1 MKWVRVYASDKYRE
15 FHPVQVD
22 MIAQEGWPFVAA
34 AFVIGL
40 ILAGLTLIIPG
51 VPGWLEFGLIPF
63 FTPGAGLFVA
73 YFFRDPERAPP
84 PDSEIL
90 ILAPADGKVVE
101 IVQENEPLF
110 IQGPAWRISI
120 FLSVLDVH
128 VNRVPIGGTVDYV
141 AYQPGEYRVAWH
153 PKASTMNEQS
163 QIGLVH
169 DSGRRIL
176 FKQIA
181 GSLARR
187 IVYRLAVGDQ
197 VLAGERFGLIRFGS
211 RMDVLAATD
220 TVLKV
225 QVGERVRAGVSV
237 LGAIAPKGHFCMQTG
252 IQDTPEAE
260 KQSTD
265 GE

>member
-1 MKWVRVYASDKYRE
+1 
-15 FHPVQVD
+15 

-40 ILAGLTLIIPG
+40 ILAGLTLVIPG
-51 VPGWLEFGLIPF
+51 VPEWLEIGLIPL

-73 YFFRDPERAPP
+73 YFFRDPERTPP
-84 PDSEIL
+84 PDCELL

-128 VNRVPIGGTVDYV
+128 VNRIPISGAVDYV
-141 AYQPGEYRVAWH
+141 AYKPGGYRVAWH
-153 PKASTMNEQS
+153 PKASTLNEQS

-169 DSGRRIL
+169 ESGRRIL

-187 IVYRLAVGDQ
+187 IVYRLAIGDQ
-197 VLAGERFGLIRFGS
+197 VQAGKRFGLIRFGS
-211 RMDVLAATD
+211 RMDVLTAAD

-225 QVGERVRAGVSV
+225 QVGERVQAGVSI
-237 LGAIAPKGHFCMQTG
+237 LGAITPKEHISILAG
-252 IQDTPEAE
+252 IPDTQEAA
-260 KQSTD
+260 KHTTD
-265 GE
+265 GR

>member
-1 MKWVRVYASDKYRE
+1 
-15 FHPVQVD
+15 

-51 VPGWLEFGLIPF
+51 LPEWLEFGLIPL
-63 FTPGAGLFVA
+63 FTPGTGLFVA
-73 YFFRDPERAPP
+73 FFFRDPERTPP
-84 PDSEIL
+84 PDSKLL

-101 IVQENEPLF
+101 VVQVHEPLF

-128 VNRVPIGGTVDYV
+128 VNRVPMSGTVKYV
-141 AYQPGEYRVAWH
+141 AYKPGEYRVAWH
-153 PKASTMNEQS
+153 PKASTLNEQS

-187 IVYRLAVGDQ
+187 IVYRLAIGDQ
-197 VLAGERFGLIRFGS
+197 VRAGERFGLIRFGS
-211 RMDVLAATD
+211 RMDVLAAAD
-220 TVLKV
+220 TVIDV
-225 QVGERVRAGVSV
+225 RVGERVRAGVSV
-237 LGAIAPKGHFCMQTG
+237 LGTITPNEYISTQTG
-252 IQDTPEAE
+252 IRDSLVAT
-260 KQSTD
+260 KNTTD
-265 GE
+265 GR

>member
-1 MKWVRVYASDKYRE
+1 
-15 FHPVQVD
+15 

-40 ILAGLTLIIPG
+40 VLAGLTLIIPG
-51 VPGWLEFGLIPF
+51 VPGWLEFGLIPL
-63 FTPGAGLFVA
+63 FTPGTGLFVA
-73 YFFRDPERAPP
+73 YFFRDPERTPP
-84 PDSEIL
+84 PDSKLL

-101 IVQENEPLF
+101 IVQEHEPHF

-120 FLSVLDVH
+120 FLSVLNVH
-128 VNRVPIGGTVDYV
+128 VNRVPIGGTVKYV
-141 AYQPGEYRVAWH
+141 AYKPGEYRVAWH
-153 PKASTMNEQS
+153 PKASTLNEQS

-187 IVYRLAVGDQ
+187 IVYRLAIGDQ
-197 VLAGERFGLIRFGS
+197 VKAGERFGLIRFGS
-211 RMDVLAATD
+211 RMDVLAAAD

-225 QVGERVRAGVSV
+225 RVGERVRAGVSV
-237 LGAIAPKGHFCMQTG
+237 LGAITPNEHISSQTG
-252 IQDTPEAE
+252 IPATPEATE
-260 KQSTD
+260 QTTD
-265 GE
+265 GQ

>member
-1 MKWVRVYASDKYRE
+1 
-15 FHPVQVD
+15 

-34 AFVIGL
+34 AFVIGV

-51 VPGWLEFGLIPF
+51 VPGLLEIGLIPL

-73 YFFRDPERAPP
+73 YFFRDPERTPP
-84 PDSEIL
+84 PDSESS

-101 IVQENEPLF
+101 IVQEHEPLF
-110 IQGPAWRISI
+110 IQGPAWRVSI
-120 FLSVLDVH
+120 FLSVLNVH
-128 VNRVPIGGTVDYV
+128 VNRVPMSGTVKYL
-141 AYQPGEYRVAWH
+141 AYKPGAYRVAWH
-153 PKASTMNEQS
+153 PKASTSNEQS

-197 VLAGERFGLIRFGS
+197 VRAGERFGLIRFGS
-211 RMDVLAATD
+211 RMDVLAAAD
-220 TVLKV
+220 TVLEV
-225 QVGERVRAGVSV
+225 RVGERVRAGVSV
-237 LGAIAPKGHFCMQTG
+237 LGTITPNEHISIQTG
-252 IQDTPEAE
+252 IPDALEAA
-260 KQSTD
+260 KHTTD
-265 GE
+265 GR

>member
-1 MKWVRVYASDKYRE
+1 
-15 FHPVQVD
+15 

-40 ILAGLTLIIPG
+40 ILAGVTLVIPG
-51 VPGWLEFGLIPF
+51 VPEWLEFGLIPL
-63 FTPGAGLFVA
+63 FTPGTGLFVA
-73 YFFRDPERAPP
+73 YFFRDPERTSP
-84 PDSEIL
+84 PDSKSL
-90 ILAPADGKVVE
+90 ILAPADGKVIE
-101 IVQENEPLF
+101 IVQEHEPLF

-120 FLSVLDVH
+120 FLSVLNVH
-128 VNRVPIGGTVDYV
+128 VNRVPISGTVNYV
-141 AYQPGEYRVAWH
+141 AYKPGEYRVAWH
-153 PKASTMNEQS
+153 PKASTLNEQS

-187 IVYRLAVGDQ
+187 VVYGLTCGDQ
-197 VLAGERFGLIRFGS
+197 VQAGERFGLIRFGS
-211 RMDVLAATD
+211 RMDVLAAAD

-237 LGAIAPKGHFCMQTG
+237 LGAVTPNEHICTETG
-252 IQDTPEAE
+252 ILSTLDSA
-260 KQSTD
+260 KQTTD
-265 GE
+265 GQ

>member
-1 MKWVRVYASDKYRE
+1 
-15 FHPVQVD
+15 
-22 MIAQEGWPFVAA
+22 MIAQEGWPLVAA
-34 AFVIGL
+34 AFVIGV

-51 VPGWLEFGLIPF
+51 VPGWLEFGLIPL
-63 FTPGAGLFVA
+63 FTPGTGLFVA
-73 YFFRDPERAPP
+73 YFFRDPERTPP
-84 PDSEIL
+84 PDFELL

-101 IVQENEPLF
+101 IVQVHEPLF

-128 VNRVPIGGTVDYV
+128 VNRVPISGTVKYV
-141 AYQPGEYRVAWH
+141 AYKPGEYRVAWH
-153 PKASTMNEQS
+153 PKASTLNEQS

-181 GSLARR
+181 GNLARR
-187 IVYRLAVGDQ
+187 IVYRLAIGDQ
-197 VLAGERFGLIRFGS
+197 VQAGERFGLIRFGS
-211 RMDVLAATD
+211 RMDVLAAAD

-237 LGAIAPKGHFCMQTG
+237 LGTITPIEHISIRAG
-252 IQDTPEAE
+252 IPDTLEAT
-260 KQSTD
+260 KDTTD
-265 GE
+265 GQ

>member
-1 MKWVRVYASDKYRE
+1 
-15 FHPVQVD
+15 

-51 VPGWLEFGLIPF
+51 VPGWLELGL
-63 FTPGAGLFVA
+63 TPLFAPGTGLFVA
-73 YFFRDPERAPP
+73 YFFRDPERTPP
-84 PDSEIL
+84 PDFKSL

-101 IVQENEPLF
+101 IVKEHEPLF

-120 FLSVLDVH
+120 FLSVLNVH
-128 VNRVPIGGTVDYV
+128 VNRVPISGTVDYI
-141 AYQPGEYRVAWH
+141 AYKPGEYRVAWH
-153 PKASTMNEQS
+153 PKASTLNEQS

-187 IVYRLAVGDQ
+187 IVYRLACGDQ
-197 VLAGERFGLIRFGS
+197 VRAGERFGLIRFGS
-211 RMDVLAATD
+211 RMDVLAALD
-220 TVLKV
+220 TELKV
-225 QVGERVRAGVSV
+225 RVGEQVRAGVSV
-237 LGAIAPKGHFCMQTG
+237 LGSISPDEHISLQTS
-252 IQDTPEAE
+252 IPDALEAA
-260 KQSTD
+260 KQTTD
-265 GE
+265 GQ